1 MFRNLL
7 HKGMILKT
15 ITEET
20 LGMSLHK
27 LIFDHLLLQQKQKK
41 SCLRYHVSHN
51 RLQRK
56 SNKKKLS

>member
-1 MFRNLL
+1 MFHNVL

-20 LGMSLHK
+20 LETRLHK

-41 SCLRYHVSHN
+41 FSLHYHVSHN
-51 RLQRK
+51 RL
-56 SNKKKLS
+56 